1 MTTTSVIVVDDQPE
15 LVRALGELIASRPSL
30 RLVGSADNVERGLE
44 LASEHRPDVALVDV
58 KMPGGGGPR
67 FAHEVRTCSPG
78 TRVVALSAYEDRST
92 VFDMLQAGA
101 VAYLVKG
108 SAAGSEILTTV
119 ERAARGQS
127 TLSRSV
133 TSDVVKELAQHL
145 QQRRA
150 AEHTKHALVR
160 RLRETID
167 SSGVKAVYQ
176 PIVELE
182 SRRTVGYE
190 ALARIIA
197 SPIQGTEAWLADAA
211 SVGLGLELE
220 RVALRAA
227 FAGLAELPPDC
238 FLAVNLSPT
247 AILDDQ
253 VLGLLEA
260 AEPSRTVV
268 EITEHRSI
276 DDYSLISRAL
286 LGLRARGL
294 RLAVDDAGAGYASLR
309 HLLEIRPD
317 LIKLDAS
324 LTRGIDVEPGRRAL
338 AKALIAFARATGATL
353 VAEGIE
359 TAAEEAELRNL
370 GVALGQ
376 GYHLGKPGPLPRCD
390 VASPPGLRQLLLS

>member
-1 MTTTSVIVVDDQPE
+1 MTVTSVIVVEDQPD
-15 LVRALGELIASRPSL
+15 LVQALSELIASRPSL
-30 RLVGSADNVERGLE
+30 RLVGSADNVERGLK
-44 LASEHRPDVALVDV
+44 LAAAHRPDVALVDV
-58 KMPGGGGPR
+58 KMPCGGGPR
-67 FAHEVRTCSPG
+67 FAHEIQACSPD
-78 TRVVALSAYEDRST
+78 TRVVALSAYDDRST
-92 VFDMLQAGA
+92 VFEMLQAGA

-108 SAAGSEILTTV
+108 AAAGSEILTTV

-127 TLSRSV
+127 TLSCSV
-133 TSDVVKELAQHL
+133 TSDVVRELAQHL

-150 AEHTKHALVR
+150 AEHAHHALVA

-167 SSGVKAVYQ
+167 SAGVKAVYQ

-182 SRRTVGYE
+182 SRRAVGYE

-197 SPIQGTEAWLADAA
+197 SPIQSPEAWLADAA

-227 FAGLAELPPDC
+227 LAGFAHLPADC

-247 AILDDQ
+247 AILDDE
-253 VLGLLEA
+253 VLRLLEA
-260 AEPSRTVV
+260 SEPGRMVV

-276 DDYSLISRAL
+276 EDYGLISRAL
-286 LGLRARGL
+286 ARLRAHGL

-359 TAAEEAELRNL
+359 TAAEKTELERL

-376 GYHLGKPGPLPRCD
+376 GYHLGQPGPLPHRGLA
-390 VASPPGLRQLLLS
+390 ASGLRQLLLS